1 MFRLSWVLAFLA
13 SLLLTGFIGLALV
26 YVYLENQ
33 LPDVSELKD
42 IQLQAP
48 LQVYTSDGKLIGEFG
63 PIRRAPVNYEQI
75 PSLFIKALLATE
87 DQRFFEHAG
96 VDVYGLL
103 RAAVHLA
110 LTGTKS
116 EGGSTI
122 TMQVARNFYLTRQK
136 TFSRKFEEILLALK
150 IDQNV
155 PKERILELYLN
166 KIYFGQ
172 QAYGIAAAAQAYYGK
187 TLDQLTLPEIA
198 MLAGL
203 PQAPSAENPVTN
215 PGLAKVRRDHVL
227 ARMLELNEISKSQY
241 ESAINTPLTAS
252 YHGRQVQ
259 VWAPYAGEMV
269 RGLMAATYGDDA
281 FTHSYKVYTT
291 LNSDYQVFANQ
302 AVRNGLLA
310 YDKRHGYRGPIAHL
324 DNVQKITTHQLE
336 NYLKLIP
343 YANGLRPGVVTAVS
357 GEGKNINVSVMI
369 KDAGLGNLGWQGLSW
384 ALARKSPADL
394 LHAGDVIWLNQL
406 ADHSWQLAQ
415 VPEAQSAL
423 VSLNPSSGGIMALV
437 GGFDFRLSNFNR
449 AVQASRQPGSGFK
462 PFIYSAA
469 LDNGYTP
476 ASTFSN
482 EPLSLPDPS
491 SPDGEWRPQNDESDW
506 NFPTGPVRV
515 RVALAKSLNL
525 PSIRVLQAIGLE
537 NAIDYLGRFGFDPK
551 KIPHNLTIALG
562 TPSFTPLQIA
572 NAFSVFANGGYRV
585 NPYIIQKVVDGNN
598 KTVFEYQNKPPQRV
612 LSPETDF
619 LMVDMLKTVIDE
631 GTAAKALS
639 LGRTDLAGK
648 TGTSND
654 EDHYENDAWFNG
666 FNSDVETT
674 VWVGF
679 DQHRPIKEYAA
690 KAALPIWMDFMTN
703 ALKNKPNH
711 SVAQP
716 SDVVS
721 VKIDPVTGLLARPD
735 QTDAIFEYFKQDTVP
750 QETAS
755 AQVAP
760 ASAGTSS
767 DTGEPIF

>member
-1 MFRLSWVLAFLA
+1 MNMFRLSWLLSFLA
-13 SLLLTGFIGLALV
+13 SLLLTGFIVVALL

-42 IQLQAP
+42 MKLQAP
-48 LQVYTSDGKLIGEFG
+48 LQVYTNDGKLIGEFG

-75 PSLFIKALLATE
+75 PPLFIKALLATE
-87 DQRFFEHAG
+87 DQRFFEHPG

-103 RAAVHLA
+103 RAAVHMA
-110 LTGTKS
+110 MTGTKS

-136 TFSRKFEEILLALK
+136 TFSRKLQEILLALK
-150 IDQNV
+150 IDQQV
-155 PKERILELYLN
+155 SKEKILELYLN

-203 PQAPSAENPVTN
+203 PQAPSAINPINN
-215 PGLAKVRRDHVL
+215 PGAAKIRRDHVL
-227 ARMLELNEISKSQY
+227 SRMLELKEITKAQY
-241 ESAINTPLTAS
+241 DAAINTPLSAS
-252 YHGRQVQ
+252 YHGRRVQ

-269 RGLMAATYGDDA
+269 RGLMASTYGDDA

-291 LNSDYQVFANQ
+291 ISSDLQVDANQ

-310 YDKRHGYRGPIAHL
+310 YDRRHGYRGIVTHV
-324 DNVQKITTHQLE
+324 DNIEKISLPKLE

-343 YANGLRPGVVTAVS
+343 YANGLRPG
-357 GEGKNINVSVMI
+357 IVMPLSQENQNKSI
-369 KDAGLGNLGWQGLSW
+369 PVLVKDAGSIALTSASLSW
-384 ALARKSPADL
+384 TGKRNFLRP
-394 LHAGDVIWLNQL
+394 GDVIWVNEL

-415 VPEAQSAL
+415 IPEAQSAL
-423 VSLNPSSGGIMALV
+423 VSLNPNSGGIIALV

-449 AVQASRQPGSGFK
+449 AVQAQRQPGSGFK

-469 LDNGYTP
+469 LDNGYTL

-482 EPLSLPDPS
+482 EPIVLPDPS

-506 NFPTGPVRV
+506 DFPAGPIRV

-525 PSIRVLQAIGLE
+525 PSIRVLQAIGVE
-537 NAIDYLGRFGFDPK
+537 NTVNYISRFGFDPK
-551 KIPHNLTIALG
+551 QMPHNMSIALG
-562 TPSFTPLQIA
+562 TPSFTPLQLA

-585 NPYIIQKVVDGNN
+585 NPYIIQKVVDSND
-598 KTVFEYQNKPPQRV
+598 KTVFEFHSAPPQRV

-619 LMVDMLKTVIDE
+619 LMVDVLKTVIEE
-631 GTAAKALS
+631 GTASKALS
-639 LGRTDLAGK
+639 LGRKDLAGK

-679 DQHRPIKEYAA
+679 DQHRPIKEYGA
-690 KAALPIWMDFMTN
+690 KAALPIWIDYMTE
-703 ALKNKPNH
+703 ALKNKPEH
-711 SVAQP
+711 TVSQP
-716 SDVVS
+716 TDIVS
-721 VKIDPVTGLLARPD
+721 VKIDPATGFLARPD
-735 QTDAIFEYFKQDTVP
+735 QNNAIFEYFTQDTVP
-750 QETAS
+750 QEE
-755 AQVAP
+755 AP
-760 ASAGTSS
+760 TTMSPAGAGTSS